1 MIRLLEGVLKAKRTQ
16 GGGMERDQLSSD
28 RTSHPLPECLTRLLV
43 DPKERIRVAP
53 LSDPKPSLLD
63 RLQWWLT
70 VATFE
75 AISLIF
81 STALKIAKLWP

>member
-1 MIRLLEGVLKAKRTQ
+1 MD
-16 GGGMERDQLSSD
+16 RDQLTSDQSSL
-28 RTSHPLPECLTRLLV
+28 RLPECLTRLLV
-43 DPKERIRVAP
+43 DPKERIREAP
-53 LSDPKPSLLD
+53 VGEPRPSLLD

-81 STALKIAKLWP
+81 GAALRIAKLWP